1 MHHPKDQTEGKTR
14 LTDPLMCPSPACP
27 SVIPLEMACPL
38 ASNADSLNDM
48 KPAETNSSLNRA
60 TSKSLFSVAPGK
72 SSRQF
77 MLGLIVVLTTAL
89 LGISAVFAENS
100 EALTN
105 VVSYTVSSPENT
117 VSPLERFSKHESPT
131 QANATQSDHL
141 GRIQNSVQQF
151 FHWQYLLRLFLG
163 FALAVTY
170 AWFISWSPRRSA
182 RADPASDIEE
192 GKTLIVLGMLGAVVA
207 EITRLS
213 PNMAFVIFGIG
224 SLVRFRTA
232 LDDPKLTGKAIMVVV
247 IGLACGMDQW
257 ALGGFVTVAAWVLI
271 YWLESHASVR
281 LKIRVS
287 GKHDI
292 RAVYGEVTEFL
303 HKNRCRV
310 KAANL
315 YESKRSMVFTAQVPA
330 ELNASEMET
339 VLQAKLAKFGD
350 DCEISVRVH

>member
-1 MHHPKDQTEGKTR
+1 MR
-14 LTDPLMCPSPACP
+14 S
-27 SVIPLEMACPL
+27 
-38 ASNADSLNDM
+38 
-48 KPAETNSSLNRA
+48 
-60 TSKSLFSVAPGK
+60 
-72 SSRQF
+72 
-77 MLGLIVVLTTAL
+77 LIVVLTLAW
-89 LGISAVFAENS
+89 LGTSAVFAE
-100 EALTN
+100 EGEEGTN
-105 VVSYTVSSPENT
+105 AIRYIISPAET
-117 VSPLERFSKHESPT
+117 FSKHESPAQT
-131 QANATQSDHL
+131 NLDPSSHLQA
-141 GRIQNSVQQF
+141 IQNSARQF
-151 FHWQYLLRLFLG
+151 LHWQYLLRLFLG
-163 FALAVTY
+163 FALAVIY
-170 AWFISWSPRRSA
+170 AWFISWSPRRPV

-192 GKTLIVLGMLGAVVA
+192 GKTLTVLGMLGAVVA

-257 ALGGFVTVAAWVLI
+257 ALGGFVTLAAWVLI

-281 LKIRVS
+281 LKIRVG
-287 GKHDI
+287 GKQDV

-315 YESKRSMVFTAQVPA
+315 YENKRSMVFIAQVPA

-339 VLQAKLAKFGD
+339 VLQAKLAKFGE
-350 DCEISVRVH
+350 DCETSVRVY

>member
-1 MHHPKDQTEGKTR
+1 
-14 LTDPLMCPSPACP
+14 
-27 SVIPLEMACPL
+27 
-38 ASNADSLNDM
+38 M
-48 KPAETNSSLNRA
+48 KPAELSSSLIHA
-60 TSKSLFSVAPGK
+60 TSKSIFAVTPGK
-72 SSRQF
+72 FSRQF
-77 MLGLIVVLTTAL
+77 MRSLIVVLAITF
-89 LGISAVFAENS
+89 LGISAVFAETS
-100 EALTN
+100 EDTN
-105 VVSYTVSSPENT
+105 AVSYTTNGVTYT
-117 VSPLERFSKHESPT
+117 VSPMEALSKHESSKSASPT
-131 QANATQSDHL
+131 QTDHL
-141 GRIQNSVQQF
+141 QTIQSSFQQF

-163 FALAVTY
+163 FTLAVTY
-170 AWFISWSPRRSA
+170 AWLISWSPRRSV

-257 ALGGFVTVAAWVLI
+257 ALGGFVTVAAWFLI

-287 GKHDI
+287 GKQDV
-292 RAVYGEVTEFL
+292 RAVYGDVQEFL
-303 HKNRCRV
+303 RNNRCRV

-315 YESKRSMVFTAQVPA
+315 YESKRSMVFIALVPA
-330 ELNASEMET
+330 ELNASEMEAA
-339 VLQAKLAKFGD
+339 LQARLAKMGE
-350 DCEISVRVH
+350 DCEINLRVY